1 MKNLRLFIKL
11 EENFDFL
18 GGRSIK
24 FYVRSFNTYR
34 RVFRYN
40 CKEIV
45 NYDN

>member
-1 MKNLRLFIKL
+1 MKYLGLFVKL
-11 EENFDFL
+11 EGNIDFL

-40 CKEIV
+40 SKGNV
-45 NYDN
+45 KLR